1 MTYYIFDIEENE
13 YIEVERRFPVIN
25 GKPLSPVEVYKR
37 KMAQKKTSVTN
48 TTKEEPDNDGYRKTD

>member
-1 MTYYIFDIEENE
+1 MSYYIFDIEEKE
-13 YIEVERRFPVIN
+13 YIEVERRFPIIN

-48 TTKEEPDNDGYRKTD
+48 TKKEEHSNE